1 MILLLLGTGTRLA
14 QAGFAVHGMD
24 YEGHGKSSGLQGY
37 ITSFNDIV
45 VDFSKYFSSVCG
57 MYNII
62 DVITILSSIRTFH
75 MLHHI
80 CKLFVMIPHDN
91 HIL

>member
-1 MILLLLGTGTRLA
+1 LILFLLGTGSRLA

-45 VDFSKYFSSVCG
+45 VDCSKYFSSVCG